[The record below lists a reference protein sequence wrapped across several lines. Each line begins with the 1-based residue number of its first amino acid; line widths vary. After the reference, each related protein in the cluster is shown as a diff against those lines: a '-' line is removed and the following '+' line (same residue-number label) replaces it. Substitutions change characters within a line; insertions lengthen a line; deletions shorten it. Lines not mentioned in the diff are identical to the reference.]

1 MTGISELIF
10 LDRYAQKDPERRIQ
24 KGDTVVA
31 LVKDD
36 PQFPQKGVGVVEKVD
51 GENITVRLKDTG
63 EVIVQHI
70 SKMEKPIEL
79 KPWDMWDRMAKG
91 AAVIES
97 PDRKA
102 EMEERFRN
110 ILDNFR
116 FSPGGRINVFLGTDQ
131 NLTAYNCYVIPI
143 RDCETGE
150 TDSREAI
157 IKTLG
162 NMVELM
168 ARGGG
173 VGINLSTLRPRLAPV
188 AGVNGRS
195 SGSVSWGGLF
205 SFATGL
211 VEQGGS
217 RRGALMLILN
227 DWHPDILE
235 FVEVKRDMAAMTN
248 ANISVGV
255 SNAFVEAVKNDGDWD
270 LVFPDTSN
278 EYYSEFWDGDI
289 KRWKE
294 IGGEVRVY
302 KTIKARD
309 LWNRMM
315 ESAWLSAEPGVV
327 FLERMNDMS
336 NSWYF
341 ETIHATNPCVTG
353 DTLISTTSGLRSAA
367 SLHATGETVKVITDS
382 RLTRDRRVQGSHV
395 FSTGVKPVSLLTTRE
410 GLQLRLTDDHKVL
423 TERGWV
429 EAKALKKGDK
439 LFVGDYGKGFGP
451 HGSFQEGMLYGWLV
465 GDGTTG
471 GDRPYLS
478 FFGEKRQLATSFASF
493 AEEVFGKALN
503 VGEIDDRDE
512 SRICSTCFRNLA
524 DQCKNESGDLIV
536 PDVVMRGSASM
547 QRGFLKGLFSADGHV
562 ENYARQRKAVVLS
575 SISLP
580 LLSGVQQC
588 LLNLG
593 IYGRIYKNRKS
604 AGRVLLP
611 DGKGGMK
618 KYRRQ
623 ALHDLRIT
631 KDNILR
637 FSKEVGFALP
647 SKRFKL
653 DDLIDGHVRGPKRE
667 KFLATFES
675 LTPDGEEEVYDL
687 TVPGV
692 HAFVAN
698 GLVVHNCAE
707 QALPPWG
714 VCNLGHINLSR
725 FVTGP
730 IGKGQFEWKELET
743 VIQDGVR
750 FLDNIID
757 ITPYFVE
764 ENKIVQMNQRRIG
777 MGTMGLGE
785 ALVRLGLRYGSDEA
799 IDFVHELYQV
809 IANTAYQASATL
821 AYEKGSFPKF
831 EKGKFLQGRFV
842 QRLNDT
848 TLETI
853 EKYGMRNVAL
863 LTQAPTGSTGTM
875 IGTSTGIEPYYSWT
889 YWRKGRLGTNEVR
902 EKIVDEYFSENPHLE
917 KEISNL
923 PDYFVTAMELTPQEH
938 LKMQAAIQQW
948 TDSSISKTIN
958 LPKDYPLEACKELYI
973 QAYDLGCKG
982 VTIYRD
988 GCRDEQVLS
997 VDTEKGAEPPS
1008 TPWTSRPEVLMG
1020 ATHEYATPVGKAFI
1034 TINQL
1039 GDRLVEVFLNIGKA
1053 GSDVAAM
1060 SEALGRLS
1068 TLFLK
1073 YAALEEEAK
1082 LQLLVDHL
1090 SDIGGSN
1097 SMGMG
1102 PNRILSLPDA
1112 MSKVF
1117 KSYLGHGA
1125 KVESDLCPSCGQA
1138 SLIHKEGCYGC
1149 DNCGFSRC

>member
-1 MTGISELIF
+1 MTMTGISELIF

-24 KGDTVVA
+24 EGDTVVA

-79 KPWDMWDRMAKG
+79 KPCDMWDRMAK
-91 AAVIES
+91 AAAAIES

-235 FVEVKRDMAAMTN
+235 FVEAKRDMGAMTN

-255 SNAFVEAVKNDGDWD
+255 SNAFIEAVKNDEDWD

-309 LWNRMM
+309 LWDKMM

-341 ETIHATNPCVTG
+341 ETIHATNPC
-353 DTLISTTSGLRSAA
+353 
-367 SLHATGETVKVITDS
+367 
-382 RLTRDRRVQGSHV
+382 
-395 FSTGVKPVSLLTTRE
+395 
-410 GLQLRLTDDHKVL
+410 
-423 TERGWV
+423 
-429 EAKALKKGDK
+429 
-439 LFVGDYGKGFGP
+439 
-451 HGSFQEGMLYGWLV
+451 
-465 GDGTTG
+465 
-471 GDRPYLS
+471 
-478 FFGEKRQLATSFASF
+478 
-493 AEEVFGKALN
+493 
-503 VGEIDDRDE
+503 
-512 SRICSTCFRNLA
+512 
-524 DQCKNESGDLIV
+524 
-536 PDVVMRGSASM
+536 
-547 QRGFLKGLFSADGHV
+547 
-562 ENYARQRKAVVLS
+562 
-575 SISLP
+575 
-580 LLSGVQQC
+580 
-588 LLNLG
+588 
-593 IYGRIYKNRKS
+593 
-604 AGRVLLP
+604 
-611 DGKGGMK
+611 
-618 KYRRQ
+618 
-623 ALHDLRIT
+623 
-631 KDNILR
+631 
-637 FSKEVGFALP
+637 
-647 SKRFKL
+647 
-653 DDLIDGHVRGPKRE
+653 
-667 KFLATFES
+667 
-675 LTPDGEEEVYDL
+675 
-687 TVPGV
+687 
-692 HAFVAN
+692 
-698 GLVVHNCAE
+698 AE
-707 QALPPWG
+707 QPLPPWG

-730 IGKGQFEWKELET
+730 IGKGQFEWEELET
-743 VIQDGVR
+743 VIRDSVR

-757 ITPYFVE
+757 ITPYFLE

-777 MGTMGLGE
+777 LGTMGLGE
-785 ALVRLGLRYGSDEA
+785 ALIRLGLRYGSDEA
-799 IDFVHELYQV
+799 IDFVHKLYQV

-831 EKGKFLQGRFV
+831 EKEKFLQGKFV

-848 TLETI
+848 TLKMI

-988 GCRDEQVLS
+988 GSRDEQVLS
-997 VDTEKGAEPPS
+997 VDTKKEAEPPS
-1008 TPWTSRPEVLMG
+1008 TPWTSRPKVLMG

-1034 TINQL
+1034 TINRL
-1039 GDRLVEVFLNIGKA
+1039 EDRLVEVFLNIGKA

-1060 SEALGRLS
+1060 SEALGRLT

-1097 SMGMG
+1097 SIGMG

-1117 KSYLGHGA
+1117 KSYLGREA
-1125 KVESDLCPSCGQA
+1125 KGESDLCPSCGQA

>member
-255 SNAFVEAVKNDGDWD
+255 SNAFIEAVKNDGDWD

-278 EYYSEFWDGDI
+278 GYYSEFWDGDI
-289 KRWKE
+289 EGWKE

-309 LWNRMM
+309 LWDRMM
-315 ESAWLSAEPGVV
+315 EAAWLSAEPGVV

-341 ETIHATNPCVTG
+341 ETIHATNPC
-353 DTLISTTSGLRSAA
+353 
-367 SLHATGETVKVITDS
+367 
-382 RLTRDRRVQGSHV
+382 
-395 FSTGVKPVSLLTTRE
+395 
-410 GLQLRLTDDHKVL
+410 
-423 TERGWV
+423 
-429 EAKALKKGDK
+429 
-439 LFVGDYGKGFGP
+439 
-451 HGSFQEGMLYGWLV
+451 
-465 GDGTTG
+465 
-471 GDRPYLS
+471 
-478 FFGEKRQLATSFASF
+478 
-493 AEEVFGKALN
+493 
-503 VGEIDDRDE
+503 
-512 SRICSTCFRNLA
+512 
-524 DQCKNESGDLIV
+524 
-536 PDVVMRGSASM
+536 
-547 QRGFLKGLFSADGHV
+547 
-562 ENYARQRKAVVLS
+562 
-575 SISLP
+575 
-580 LLSGVQQC
+580 
-588 LLNLG
+588 
-593 IYGRIYKNRKS
+593 
-604 AGRVLLP
+604 
-611 DGKGGMK
+611 
-618 KYRRQ
+618 
-623 ALHDLRIT
+623 
-631 KDNILR
+631 
-637 FSKEVGFALP
+637 
-647 SKRFKL
+647 
-653 DDLIDGHVRGPKRE
+653 
-667 KFLATFES
+667 
-675 LTPDGEEEVYDL
+675 
-687 TVPGV
+687 
-692 HAFVAN
+692 
-698 GLVVHNCAE
+698 AE
-707 QALPPWG
+707 QGLPPWG

-730 IGKGQFEWKELET
+730 IGKGQFEWNELET
-743 VIQDGVR
+743 VIRDGVR

-757 ITPYFVE
+757 ITPYFAE
-764 ENKIVQMNQRRIG
+764 ENEIVQTNQRRIG

-1082 LQLLVDHL
+1082 LQILVDHL

-1097 SMGMG
+1097 SIGMG

-1117 KSYLGHGA
+1117 ESYLGHGA

-1138 SLIHKEGCYGC
+1138 SLIYKEGCYGC